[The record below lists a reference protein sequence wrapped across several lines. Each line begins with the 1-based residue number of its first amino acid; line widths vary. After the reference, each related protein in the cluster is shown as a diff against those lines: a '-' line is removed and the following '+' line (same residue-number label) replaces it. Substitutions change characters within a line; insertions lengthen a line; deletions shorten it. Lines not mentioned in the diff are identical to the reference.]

1 MWTQSLSPLPPPWP
15 SFHPS
20 VSPSYF
26 IYLNGFFLE
35 VPTMPDRLDTL
46 LNSEA
51 ASKVFI
57 NHTFL
62 CVCLLWQQHLLFRIH
77 QSCDT
82 HEPYFMGHL

>member
-62 CVCLLWQQHLLFRIH
+62 CVCLLWQQHLLFLIL